1 MSYEPEMVEFAFADD
16 IVLKATRFDAE
27 HPSVG
32 TQHKHT
38 RDHISVVLG
47 PFAVQIGDP
56 VGVRDDAPVALIGG
70 PGQPADD
77 AIDLRALIAAFRRRL
92 GLFIAVAAAVC
103 LIVLLYFLLGQAGGV
118 NLHTPIFRRY

>member
-56 VGVRDDAPVALIGG
+56 VGVRDDAPAALIGG
-70 PGQPADD
+70 PGQPMTVTVEADRFHRFHSL
-77 AIDLRALIAAFRRRL
+77 AP
-92 GLFIAVAAAVC
+92 GG
-103 LIVLLYFLLGQAGGV
+103 VLLCIMRGDTFKE
-118 NLHTPIFRRY
+118 